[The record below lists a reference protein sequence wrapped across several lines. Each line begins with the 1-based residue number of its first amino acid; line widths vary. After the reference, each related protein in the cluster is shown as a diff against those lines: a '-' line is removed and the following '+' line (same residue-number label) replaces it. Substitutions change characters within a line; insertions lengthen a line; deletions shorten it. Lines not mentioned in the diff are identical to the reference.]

1 MFPFI
6 SSPPPFSES
15 ILLLGCLPICNVTHL
30 IVSCAWLTFHSR
42 RAASQT
48 LQAMDEEGLTTSLV
62 GGDFRYKLEV
72 GLYTSIPDIISR

>member
-1 MFPFI
+1 MAM
-6 SSPPPFSES
+6 
-15 ILLLGCLPICNVTHL
+15 LL
-30 IVSCAWLTFHSR
+30 SFHCR

-72 GLYTSIPDIISR
+72 GLDTSIPDTTSTSRQRFDAYQNK